1 MMSAQCRR
9 NKDVLRL
16 LHGVLAVRIIAICLN
31 GAESMIGTNAGAGV
45 NVR

>member
-16 LHGVLAVRIIAICLN
+16 LHGVAVRIIAICPN